1 MNTNRQTIPKICTGG
16 AIAAIYAI
24 LTLLLQ
30 PISFGYGGVFQCR
43 ISEALTL
50 LPVLSASAVPG
61 LAIGCLIANLLGGA
75 ALPDIIFGALATL
88 LGAVLTRRF
97 AQKRLLAAMMP
108 VIINTL
114 VIGGVLSVLY
124 HLNYF
129 YAALTVLP
137 GEFIACI
144 PIGLTLLKIC
154 EEPFNKILPK
164 T

>member
-1 MNTNRQTIPKICTGG
+1 MKNTHDTIPKICIGG
-16 AIAAIYAI
+16 AVAAIYAM

-50 LPVLSASAVPG
+50 LPVLTASAVPG
-61 LAIGCLIANLLGGA
+61 LAVGCLIANILGGA
-75 ALPDIIFGALATL
+75 ALPDIVFGTLATL

-97 AQKRLLAAMMP
+97 SQKRLLAALMP
-108 VIINTL
+108 VIVNTL
-114 VIGGVLSVLY
+114 IIGGVLSVLY

-144 PIGLTLLKIC
+144 PLGLTLLKVC